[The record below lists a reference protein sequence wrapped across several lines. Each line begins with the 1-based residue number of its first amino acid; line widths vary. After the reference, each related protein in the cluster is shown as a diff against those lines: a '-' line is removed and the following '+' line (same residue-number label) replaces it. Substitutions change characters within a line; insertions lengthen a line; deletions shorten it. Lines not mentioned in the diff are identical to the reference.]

1 MVNTNGSVNGSV
13 SNSTSGSS
21 QHTGSTRLSIDDI
34 LSSKRYSLNGRRQFK
49 MSSSAA
55 VSAAVS
61 GGKSARSTTK
71 SSAAKSTAKNVSVI
85 KGILSGES
93 LLKRQ
98 PSTQSLK
105 SQQQQQQQQVSCPQ
119 KQKKYKFPK
128 QEECMRRLSPQK
140 QSLPENGRRED
151 GVGTAK
157 RSLLDKDQ
165 EEHKQPSKKSKK
177 QQNEKPRRKSS
188 HRKNKL
194 ETSEVSIPIKVSPS
208 ELQFQSSGAEINS
221 STAGIGKSEAIESSI
236 HEFTADETPA
246 AQELV
251 STLLSN
257 YIACL
262 ESTHAPTANLGEEPT
277 LISPWDVVQL
287 LPSLLEYVD
296 LSKDGM
302 QIGITS
308 AEQQHMYGRRGETSD
323 DWKVVQDGLIP
334 IVLGVDMVKM
344 EVTNRNSANAESSKV
359 KNEGND
365 DTAVVKLKTEA
376 RLLKLIQIQIWIRMM
391 IWNLNGEGG
400 WNFLGRVLEMATG
413 SSPPAVSEEK
423 VSVAT
428 TRIIS

>member
-1 MVNTNGSVNGSV
+1 
-13 SNSTSGSS
+13 
-21 QHTGSTRLSIDDI
+21 
-34 LSSKRYSLNGRRQFK
+34 
-49 MSSSAA
+49 
-55 VSAAVS
+55 
-61 GGKSARSTTK
+61 
-71 SSAAKSTAKNVSVI
+71 
-85 KGILSGES
+85 
-93 LLKRQ
+93 
-98 PSTQSLK
+98 
-105 SQQQQQQQQVSCPQ
+105 
-119 KQKKYKFPK
+119 
-128 QEECMRRLSPQK
+128 MRRLSPQK
-140 QSLPENGRRED
+140 QSLPVNGRRED

-177 QQNEKPRRKSS
+177 QQDEKPRRKSS